1 MNLSKLGALI
11 VAVIFV
17 PVACF
22 GQSKEPCFGFLLK
35 GDVISVCE
43 GKTSQITHRGD
54 IENFAVS
61 DELSSLAYTTS
72 RTTKRDATSSF
83 VATTVTVANLKT
95 GTSKQFQGL
104 RTRGVVSS
112 CGRILEI
119 EVGSGGPTSTDV
131 VTGEI
136 LSSAPYVFFRCSADR
151 RFVAGVLPD
160 PANSNKHGDLYFGV
174 HPTTK
179 IAAAE
184 DVYPHFFN
192 ISPDGT
198 KIAWFNDV
206 RPLCIVSL
214 PGQAQCVDHSTM
226 SDPVSVNNSGEV
238 LVATGTGQGCVYKT
252 SSDFSPA
259 SNGGFGDD
267 ECLGIGYWKAGIKSI
282 VIIKS
287 IGGNPQWL
295 SSATA
300 GLLNKW
306 SAQQPRSR

>member
-1 MNLSKLGALI
+1 MNLSKPGVFM
-11 VAVIFV
+11 VAVIFMS
-17 PVACF
+17 VACF

-43 GKTSQITHRGD
+43 GKTSQVTHRGD
-54 IENFAVS
+54 IDNFAVS

-72 RTTKRDATSSF
+72 RITKRDATSSF

-95 GTSKQFQGL
+95 GSSKQFHGM

-112 CGRILEI
+112 CGRLLEI

-136 LSSAPYVFFRCSADR
+136 LSFAPYVFFRCSTDR
-151 RFVAGVLPD
+151 RVVAGILAY

-179 IAAAE
+179 IAAAD
-184 DVYPHFFN
+184 DVDPGFFN
-192 ISPDGT
+192 VSPDGT

-214 PGQAQCVDHSTM
+214 PGPAQCVDHFTK

-238 LVATGTGQGCVYKT
+238 AGCYRHWTGLHVQNLVQL
-252 SSDFSPA
+252 FPA
-259 SNGGFGDD
+259 PNGGSGDY

-282 VIIKS
+282 VIIKP
-287 IGGNPQWL
+287 IGRNPQWL
-295 SSATA
+295 SSGIA
-300 GLLNKW
+300 GLTE
-306 SAQQPRSR
+306 